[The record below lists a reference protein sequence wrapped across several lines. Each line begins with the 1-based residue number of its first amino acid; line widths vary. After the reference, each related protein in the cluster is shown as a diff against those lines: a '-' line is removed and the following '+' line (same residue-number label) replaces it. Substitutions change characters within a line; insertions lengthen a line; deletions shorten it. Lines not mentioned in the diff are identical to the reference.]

1 MAEMQEASNTGA
13 SAAKFIEFVMMEA
26 QNASLFLGLI
36 PNPGTGQPEVNLE
49 LARMFIDQLVMI
61 GEKTRGNLSTEETQ
75 VLRNAL
81 SNLQMAFY
89 EVSQGRGPAIGGGQ
103 AEEPL
108 DEEEVPAA
116 PEPVAV
122 SASAAPSQTPEPA
135 APEATESKKRFT
147 KSYGS

>member
-1 MAEMQEASNTGA
+1 MAELQEANNTGA

-61 GEKTRGNLSTEETQ
+61 GEKTRGNLSAEETQ

-89 EVSQGRGPAIGGGQ
+89 EVSQGRGPAIGGQ
-103 AEEPL
+103 AEEPS
-108 DEEEVPAA
+108 ETEATATPEPAKAA
-116 PEPVAV
+116 P
-122 SASAAPSQTPEPA
+122 SSAAPSSSPEPTPE
-135 APEATESKKRFT
+135 APESKKRFT
-147 KSYGS
+147 KSYGG

>member
-1 MAEMQEASNTGA
+1 MAEMQEANNTGA
-13 SAAKFIEFVMMEA
+13 NAARFIEFVMMQA

-49 LARMFIDQLVMI
+49 LARMFIDQLAMI

-89 EVSQGRGPAIGGGQ
+89 EVSQGRGPAGGGSPTAEPAQ
-103 AEEPL
+103 MEEP
-108 DEEEVPAA
+108 DPSERASTPQ
-116 PEPVAV
+116 
-122 SASAAPSQTPEPA
+122 SAAPVAPAEPTPEQ
-135 APEATESKKRFT
+135 TESKKRFT